1 MSHCSGGFGPLFFTH
16 PENCPMSLQ
25 PHHEL
30 QVTLVTK
37 ALPQMTREELE
48 KYTISLLRYV
58 YACKEETLK
67 IIGERIGEDRSEL
80 ANIKLPEL

>member
-1 MSHCSGGFGPLFFTH
+1 MS
-16 PENCPMSLQ
+16 
-25 PHHEL
+25 
-30 QVTLVTK
+30 K

-48 KYTISLLRYV
+48 KCTIAVLRYV

-67 IIGERIGEDRSEL
+67 IIGEKIGEDRSEL